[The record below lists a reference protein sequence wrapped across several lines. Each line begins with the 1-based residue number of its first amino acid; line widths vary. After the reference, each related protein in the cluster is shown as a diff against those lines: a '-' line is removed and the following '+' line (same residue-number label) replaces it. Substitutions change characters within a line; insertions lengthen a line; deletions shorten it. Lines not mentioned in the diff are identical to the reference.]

1 MALVASSVLIARQGG
16 SHDDDVVFGGI
27 RMNGQDLGLEGD
39 LALGV
44 GSDKRRTPTPS
55 KADCERTGCDP
66 DEGRTSDI

>member
-16 SHDDDVVFGGI
+16 SHDDDVFGGI
-27 RMNGQDLGLEGD
+27 RNDGQGD